1 MATEEDWKDMLGL
14 STVSAVVEVVRDGN
28 EQVRPVSPQ
37 EVATGVFCWRTV
49 GDTWYSNIYSNCFA
63 FIYTY

>member
-1 MATEEDWKDMLGL
+1 MATEEAWKDMLGL

-37 EVATGVFCWRTV
+37 EDATGGFCWGTV
-49 GDTWYSNIYSNCFA
+49 GDT
-63 FIYTY
+63 